1 MNQIKRKRRLSP
13 LETSVFGNVI
23 YILIVLLFKNVFD
36 VFYGDEFNYFLSGME
51 LLVVALFWIGLFA
64 FSFKNIYA
72 GERKRYGAYVFYS
85 LLPILLLTAA
95 VTAVTI
101 FAPGQDTSSV
111 WNQFTFLAA
120 PTIFWYLPFGLI
132 YQLLDGSITIFA
144 HFAISLVITL
154 VFQVIGI
161 VLGRLM
167 GRKYWL
173 ESSAELQVSEESKP
187 APRSRRK
194 KGKVRSREVIGM
206 EGMSDEIMNE
216 NFIPEKPEF
225 MTEVIIED
233 QDQPR
238 MARRKKAETPRR
250 REVQNFRDEAVDDT
264 AVVFDEN
271 ETPAPASIPIL
282 EDAAEVGG
290 DSRISEAR
298 VRQQEQTDDD
308 KSFLM
313 ETSQVRIINDED
325 IEEYYRNKK

>member
-1 MNQIKRKRRLSP
+1 MNQIKKKRRLSP

-23 YILIVLLFKNVFD
+23 YILIVLLFKNIFD
-36 VFYGDEFNYFLSGME
+36 VFYGDEFNYFLSGIE

-64 FSFKNIYA
+64 ISFKNIYA
-72 GERKRYGAYVFYS
+72 GEKKRYGAYVFYS

-132 YQLLDGSITIFA
+132 YQILNGSITIFT
-144 HFAISLVITL
+144 HFAISLLITL
-154 VFQVIGI
+154 VFQVTGI
-161 VLGRLM
+161 AIGRLM

-173 ESSAELQVSEESKP
+173 ESSAELQVAEEGKP

-194 KGKVRSREVIGM
+194 KSKVRSREVIGM

-216 NFIPEKPEF
+216 NFVPEKPEI

-233 QDQPR
+233 HDQPR
-238 MARRKKAETPRR
+238 MVRRKKVDPRR
-250 REVQNFRDEAVDDT
+250 RDAENFADEALDDT
-264 AVVFDEN
+264 AAVFEQQ
-271 ETPAPASIPIL
+271 ESSASIPIL

-290 DSRISEAR
+290 ETRISETRGAGN
-298 VRQQEQTDDD
+298 EQSDDD

>member
-51 LLVVALFWIGLFA
+51 FIIVALFWIGLFA

-72 GERKRYGAYVFYS
+72 GEKKRYGAYIFYS
-85 LLPILLLTAA
+85 LLPIFLLTAA

-154 VFQVIGI
+154 IFQLIGI
-161 VLGRLM
+161 VVGRLM

-173 ESSAELQVSEESKP
+173 ETSAELQVSETSKL
-187 APRSRRK
+187 ASRNRRK

-206 EGMSDEIMNE
+206 EGISDEIMNE
-216 NFIPEKPEF
+216 NFVPEKPEI

-238 MARRKKAETPRR
+238 TARRRKAEMPRR
-250 REVQNFRDEAVDDT
+250 RKAPNFRDEVMDDT
-264 AVVFDEN
+264 AVVFEKK
-271 ETPAPASIPIL
+271 ETPAPASFPIL
-282 EDAAEVGG
+282 EDADEVGG
-290 DSRISEAR
+290 DSRISETSAS
-298 VRQQEQTDDD
+298 QQEQTDDD

-313 ETSQVRIINDED
+313 ETSQIRIINDED